1 MRALQ
6 ADKANVPETKPEM
19 TERQKAR
26 KARQEAKKKEL
37 DFSSNPD
44 IVKLEKPDKKYSDSE
59 IRRRIT
65 DHVEKSNTAKTIT
78 KAKNQPLLGAGF
90 MDEGVV
96 NAQKQKQIEIEA
108 QKKAE
113 ELSNPNAQKNEASA
127 KEVSKENEKL
137 TVSVGKL
144 EKPSDVGVNDPNDP
158 VTSSKLKSVLDMG
171 AFNFNPKER
180 EVLSRILNEKAP

>member
-6 ADKANVPETKPEM
+6 ADKAQVQEAKPEL

-26 KARQEAKKKEL
+26 KARQDARKKAL
-37 DFSSNPD
+37 DFTNNPE
-44 IVKLEKPDKKYSDSE
+44 IVKLEKPEKKYSDGE
-59 IRRRIT
+59 IRQRIT
-65 DHVEKSNTAKTIT
+65 DHVEKSNTAKNMT

-96 NAQKQKQIEIEA
+96 NSQKQKLIEIEA
-108 QKKAE
+108 QKKAN
-113 ELSNPNAQKNEASA
+113 ELANPNAKKIEA
-127 KEVSKENEKL
+127 VSGEDEKV
-137 TVSVGKL
+137 TINVGKL
-144 EKPSDVGVNDPNDP
+144 EKPSDVGVNDPKDP

-180 EVLSRILNEKAP
+180 DVLSRILNEKGA